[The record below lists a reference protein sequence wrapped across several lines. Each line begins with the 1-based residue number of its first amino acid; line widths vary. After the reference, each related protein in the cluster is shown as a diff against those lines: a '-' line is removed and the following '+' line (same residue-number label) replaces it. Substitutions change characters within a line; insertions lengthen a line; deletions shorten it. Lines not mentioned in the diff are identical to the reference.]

1 MSHTDDLSYWLLKQV
16 IMADEPLAHPSLED
30 VPDSV
35 VRDQVRSMLDRGL
48 VEGEL
53 HTTPEG
59 RWIVYPGL
67 RITLLGRSY
76 LSRHIETVD
85 GTRRGPN
92 ASSSDRRAKEAL
104 PRNERRTGPLP
115 LRVVRRS

>member
-1 MSHTDDLSYWLLKQV
+1 MSRTDELSCCLLKQV
-16 IMADEPLAHPSLED
+16 VIGDEPLAHPSLED

-85 GTRRGPN
+85 GTRRAERIEERPARQGS
-92 ASSSDRRAKEAL
+92 ASR
-104 PRNERRTGPLP
+104 
-115 LRVVRRS
+115 

>member
-16 IMADEPLAHPSLED
+16 IMADEPLAHPSLEG

-48 VEGEL
+48 VGGEL

-67 RITLLGRSY
+67 QITLLGRSY

-85 GTRRGPN
+85 GTRRAERIEERPARQGS
-92 ASSSDRRAKEAL
+92 A
-104 PRNERRTGPLP
+104 PR
-115 LRVVRRS
+115 